1 MTKLSDLLAIED
13 ATEKQAILKKW
24 FMPYTADIE
33 VDGLEE
39 TALTVLLNLSSHH
52 KGDKCKD
59 WLDKDRAKMH
69 LSHLENIERSID
81 ELKWFHTHNLKFP
94 DCRVR
99 EQRLIATTLATEE
112 VFISGRSLE
121 QSFGWAHNSSY
132 YRHVLW
138 LLNPFRWQSKSTNLF
153 TLVREGHPVWL
164 ELLQDFGMGVETL
177 ALLQQAINA
186 ELPDSIFPSVVSPYS
201 KQLRFPWE
209 SDYVSITP
217 VVNHSIQREL
227 EVRSRNKESKLSFVT
242 SSLPNSASIGSLCGS
257 VGGNMKTMSYPLGV
271 KPTLKGT
278 LAANRNKTGRYFDDY
293 QVTNHQVCQVLSRL
307 TGSEPLK
314 TKKQRDRTRNVQSKI
329 LRKQIALWILPLI
342 ELRDRVDLNPSEQ
355 FSNSED
361 SLASA
366 FLTLPESELK
376 SLATQFNHRLNYV
389 LQENKFTHKF
399 AYHPKLLQV
408 IKSQIVWVLNQLSK
422 SSTSDEATQSEQY
435 IYLTSMRVQ
444 DAVAMSSPYLS
455 GAPSLTAL
463 WGFMHRYQREFNQ
476 LIGSDLSFEF
486 SSFSFFVRS
495 EDIQSTAKLTEPN
508 SVETKRTVSNA
519 KRPTIRSERLADL
532 EIDMVIRVKSHERL
546 SDYFSELKASLPMA
560 FAGGYL
566 FQPPISS
573 EVNWLNIFSSQ
584 SEVFHA
590 IKGAPTFGRWL
601 YPSELQPSNFDE
613 LELQISS
620 DTEILPVSLG
630 YHLLEKPTFRE
641 NAITECHAY
650 AENAIGVAKRV
661 NPIEVR
667 FSGRGH
673 YFEHAFWSLECSR
686 ATILMKNYRN

>member
-1 MTKLSDLLAIED
+1 MTKLIELLSIED
-13 ATEKQAILKKW
+13 ANKKQAMLKKW

-39 TALTVLLNLSSHH
+39 TALTVLVNLSSHH
-52 KGDKCKD
+52 KGDKCND
-59 WLDKDRAKMH
+59 WLDKVRAKQH
-69 LSHLENIERSID
+69 LSDSENIDSSIG
-81 ELKWFHTHNLKFP
+81 ELKWFHSHNLKYP
-94 DCRVR
+94 DCRVA
-99 EQRLIATTLATEE
+99 EQRLIAKPLQTDE

-121 QSFGWAHNSSY
+121 PSLGWAHNSAY

-138 LLNPFRWQSKSTNLF
+138 LLNPFRWQSKSTNVL
-153 TLVREGHPVWL
+153 TLVREGHHIWL
-164 ELLQDFGMGVETL
+164 ALLQDFGLEVKTL
-177 ALLQQAINA
+177 VALQKAINA
-186 ELPDSIFPSVVSPYS
+186 QVPDSTFPTSVSSYS

-209 SDYVSITP
+209 NDYVSITP

-227 EVRSRNKESKLSFVT
+227 EVRARDKESKLSFVT

-257 VGGNMKTMSYPLGV
+257 LGGNMKIMNYPLGV
-271 KPTLKGT
+271 KSTLNGT
-278 LAANRNKTGRYFDDY
+278 LATNRNKTGRYFDDY
-293 QVTNHQVCQVLSRL
+293 QVTNHQVCLVLSRL

-314 TKKQRDRTRNVQSKI
+314 TNKQRDKARNVQSKI
-329 LRKQIALWILPLI
+329 LRKQIALWMLPLI
-342 ELRDRVDLNPSEQ
+342 ELRDRANLNPSEQ
-355 FSNSED
+355 FLNSLD

-376 SLATQFNHRLNYV
+376 SLATQFNHRLHYV

-408 IKSQIVWVLNQLSK
+408 IKCQIVWVLNQLSK
-422 SSTSDEATQSEQY
+422 PSTSDETTQSEQY

-463 WGFMHRYQREFNQ
+463 WGFMHRYQREFSQ
-476 LIGSDLSFEF
+476 LIGSDSSLEF

-508 SVETKRTVSNA
+508 SVATKRTVSNA

-532 EIDMVIRVKSHERL
+532 EIDMVIRVKGHERL
-546 SDYFSELKASLPMA
+546 ADHFSELKASLPMA

-573 EVNWLNIFSSQ
+573 EVNWLNIFGSQ

-590 IKGAPTFGRWL
+590 IKGAPTYGRWL
-601 YPSELQPSNFDE
+601 YPSELQPSSFDE

-620 DTEILPVSLG
+620 DADIHPVSLG

-641 NAITECHAY
+641 NSITECHAY

-673 YFEHAFWSLECSR
+673 YFEHAFWSLEYSY